1 MSEKTKQYIMNLDI
15 EKDAKMLRDRLNIC
29 NEALAY
35 FYASSS
41 ILKAG
46 TKAGLNLYE
55 IACLCCRNDN
65 LGEIP
70 SKLEVMIILAGDL
83 AKSAIRNN
91 RWGLAVASRAIQDQL
106 SPHGGSLLTPPNPK
120 GSFSRKAASAFDLA
134 GLTRPKESK
143 GIHDVPGMTQSAG
156 TEDSSSYSDDGDN
169 EDCEE
174 WAAEI
179 VNAVSLDT
187 SSRFISKPRSP
198 SIESDTSS
206 EDGGFW
212 QTSPNSEEDSWNGHD
227 IESDTNE
234 EDEESVSWSPSNSPL
249 KETLGLSFIQE
260 SQLKG
265 NFLPPMEPAL
275 CKAGSLQENFLI
287 QASPTQVVP
296 RMPVRVSFANIDNI
310 DFDLNLK
317 NENDDGNNSN
327 EIVNDKVDSTP
338 VAKMGRSRSYSAL
351 SSSSLSEEPA
361 ESETRRGQNISFTED
376 QYRDYY
382 LKFVDLVVVR
392 EITAAAGARG
402 LTE

>member
-1 MSEKTKQYIMNLDI
+1 
-15 EKDAKMLRDRLNIC
+15 
-29 NEALAY
+29 
-35 FYASSS
+35 
-41 ILKAG
+41 
-46 TKAGLNLYE
+46 
-55 IACLCCRNDN
+55 
-65 LGEIP
+65 
-70 SKLEVMIILAGDL
+70 
-83 AKSAIRNN
+83 
-91 RWGLAVASRAIQDQL
+91 
-106 SPHGGSLLTPPNPK
+106 
-120 GSFSRKAASAFDLA
+120 
-134 GLTRPKESK
+134 
-143 GIHDVPGMTQSAG
+143 MTQSAG

-198 SIESDTSS
+198 SIESDSSS

-234 EDEESVSWSPSNSPL
+234 DDEESVSWSPSNSPL

-265 NFLPPMEPAL
+265 NFLPRMEPAL

-351 SSSSLSEEPA
+351 SSSTLSEEPA
-361 ESETRRGQNISFTED
+361 ESETRSISFTED